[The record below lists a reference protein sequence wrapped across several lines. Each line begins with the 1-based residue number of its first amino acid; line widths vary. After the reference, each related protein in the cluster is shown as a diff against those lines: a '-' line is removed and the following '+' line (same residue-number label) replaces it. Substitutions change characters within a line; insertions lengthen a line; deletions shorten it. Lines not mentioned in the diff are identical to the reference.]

1 MGQKSKGM
9 CVSEREKGVKR
20 DRIGG
25 KSIKRFNMAKKVN
38 WMRERKLGVR
48 FFRKMTN
55 GVSSL
60 L

>member
-1 MGQKSKGM
+1 MGQKKSKGM
-9 CVSEREKGVKR
+9 CVSVSEERKGVKR

-48 FFRKMTN
+48 FFFSR
-55 GVSSL
+55 
-60 L
+60 